1 MLIENMNEGSR
12 FMHARGPP
20 TKNVR
25 MCFTFADG
33 DTRKGRVINFTGNGG
48 TNDSPIGEFLG
59 NLRMQVDQDAQI
71 R

>member
-1 MLIENMNEGSR
+1 MEEGIR
-12 FMHARGPP
+12 FMNPHGSLV
-20 TKNVR
+20 KNVR

-48 TNDSPIGEFLG
+48 TNNSPIGEFLG
-59 NLRMQVDQDAQI
+59 NLRMQVDRDAQV